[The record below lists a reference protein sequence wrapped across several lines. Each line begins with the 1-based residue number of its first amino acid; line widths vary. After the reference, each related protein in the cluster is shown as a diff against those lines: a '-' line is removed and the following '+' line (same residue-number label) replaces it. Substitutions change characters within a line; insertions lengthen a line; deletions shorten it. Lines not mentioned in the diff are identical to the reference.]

1 MFQVVYEHQQP
12 WPETGTLTVKAPPI
26 EGEIAVSPDAARRRA
41 NGYLARYVALA
52 IEASEPVL
60 IWGDHP
66 VWRMS
71 VYLCLPGY
79 GQVAKLGEIEVDALT
94 RQVFSL
100 SQATITEM
108 QERADAIASR
118 LTPAAEPAG

>member
-1 MFQVVYEHQQP
+1 M
-12 WPETGTLTVKAPPI
+12 LTVKAPPI

-52 IEASEPVL
+52 MEASEPVL

-66 VWRMS
+66 VWRMW

-79 GQVAKLGEIEVDALT
+79 GQVAKLGEIEVDATT
-94 RQVFSL
+94 RRVISL
-100 SQATITEM
+100 PQATITEM

-118 LTPAAEPAG
+118 LTPATEPAG